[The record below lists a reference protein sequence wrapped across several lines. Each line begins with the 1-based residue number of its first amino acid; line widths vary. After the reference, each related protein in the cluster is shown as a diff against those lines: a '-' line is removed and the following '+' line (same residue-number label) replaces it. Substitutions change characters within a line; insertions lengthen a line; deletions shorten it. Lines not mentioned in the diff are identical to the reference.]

1 MGRPRKF
8 QIENWIEQKEEEA
21 PVSMA
26 ALPPEL
32 REKYCRKLLTLLA
45 RQAGVVWE
53 PPAGQNNS

>member
-1 MGRPRKF
+1 MGRPGKF
-8 QIENWIEQKEEEA
+8 QTEHWIEQNEEEA

-32 REKYCRKLLTLLA
+32 REQYCRKLLTLLA
-45 RQAGVVWE
+45 RQAGAVWE

>member
-21 PVSMA
+21 PLSMA
-26 ALPPEL
+26 ALPLEI
-32 REKYCRKLLTLLA
+32 RKQYCRKLLTLLA
-45 RQAGVVWE
+45 RQAGAVWE

>member
-21 PVSMA
+21 PLSMA
-26 ALPPEL
+26 ALPPEI
-32 REKYCRKLLTLLA
+32 RKQYCRKLLTLLA
-45 RQAGVVWE
+45 RQAGAVWE